1 MTGDAMQ
8 IEGLTKRYAGHLAVE
23 ELALSVPAGS
33 IYGLLG
39 PNGAGK
45 STTLRIAL
53 GILGRDAGQV
63 LLLGKDPGLDR
74 RVLDRIG
81 YLPEERGLYKKMRVI
96 DCIVF
101 FARLK
106 GVPAAEARR
115 RAIDWLERMSL
126 GGWGDRRVETLSKG
140 MQQKVQFITTV
151 LHDPELL
158 VLDEPFSG
166 LDPVN
171 QEVLRTTV
179 VEAHRRGKTI
189 LFSTHI
195 IEHAEEICDH
205 VCILAGGR
213 KVLDGSLAGI
223 RKSGGDRRWT
233 IEVEAVTPAAEAAM
247 AAERAFSGVT
257 RRPHGWVLE
266 LAPGAE
272 PRAVLEAAGRLG
284 AVVTRL
290 SRLEPT
296 LREVFVERVG
306 QGAAA

>member
-1 MTGDAMQ
+1 MSDAVEIQ
-8 IEGLTKRYAGHLAVE
+8 GLTKRYAGHLAVDD
-23 ELALSVPAGS
+23 LALSVPAGS
-33 IYGLLG
+33 IFGLLG

-53 GILGRDAGQV
+53 GILGRDAGRV
-63 LLLGKDPGLDR
+63 LLLGKDPAAERG
-74 RVLDRIG
+74 VLARIG
-81 YLPEERGLYKKMRVI
+81 YLPEERGLYKKMSVT

-106 GVPAAEARR
+106 GVTAPEARR
-115 RAIDWLERMSL
+115 RAADWLERMSL
-126 GGWGDRRVETLSKG
+126 GGWGGRRVETLSKG

-151 LHDPELL
+151 LHDPELV

-171 QEVLRTTV
+171 QGVLRDTV
-179 VEAHRRGKTI
+179 VDAHRRGKTV

-205 VCILAGGR
+205 VAIISGGK
-213 KVLDGSLAGI
+213 KVLDGSLAAI
-223 RKSGGDRRWT
+223 RRSGGDRRW
-233 IEVEAVTPAAEAAM
+233 IVEVEGAPPDAESTLRS
-247 AAERAFSGVT
+247 ERTFASVASRPGGFSI
-257 RRPHGWVLE
+257 E

-272 PRAVLEAAGRLG
+272 PRAVLEAAARLAG
-284 AVVTRL
+284 VVTRVA
-290 SRLEPT
+290 RADKT

-306 QGAAA
+306 AGAAS